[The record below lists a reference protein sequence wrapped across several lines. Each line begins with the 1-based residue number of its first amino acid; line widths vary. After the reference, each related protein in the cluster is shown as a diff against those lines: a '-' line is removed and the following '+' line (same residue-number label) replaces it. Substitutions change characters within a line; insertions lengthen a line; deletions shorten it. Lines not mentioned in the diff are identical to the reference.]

1 MMSFVLQIF
10 LVRWI
15 FGCLHS
21 WLDQDIIGASDQ
33 VLAASV
39 VVEITNGGDN
49 VAEPSRMSERCCVD
63 TLIDL
68 RIINRVVP
76 VSPIG
81 NV

>member
-10 LVRWI
+10 LVWWI

-21 WLDQDIIGASDQ
+21 WLDQDIIRASNQ

-49 VAEPSRMSERCCVD
+49 VAEPSRMSE
-63 TLIDL
+63 
-68 RIINRVVP
+68 
-76 VSPIG
+76 
-81 NV
+81 